1 MRNHDLYVKDL
12 LSIIKHALSAMILF
26 GLLIAMPIH
35 TVHAD
40 AQESVMSKLKK
51 GVAVR
56 DRKRLLAKRFELAVG
71 SDFSVNDV
79 YNRNILLGVNAHYY
93 LKDYFALGAHVAYG
107 LNSTTALADRIKAK
121 RPQSITEKSFS
132 GVGLLAGLDAV
143 FIPAFG
149 KFSLLGTFAARYDI
163 SLMAGVAM
171 VQVSGDAFDSW
182 SLAPNLG
189 VASRFFLN
197 DNSAISLQ
205 LKDYIYNRASNLI
218 PIQQADGTIKTT
230 KEETWS
236 NQFFISISYN
246 FFFGKPSTGK

>member
-1 MRNHDLYVKDL
+1 MQNHNLCIKG
-12 LSIIKHALSAMILF
+12 LSYIINHSLSAIILF
-26 GLLIAMPIH
+26 SLLVAIPIH
-35 TVHAD
+35 TVYAD

-56 DRKRLLAKRFELAVG
+56 DRKRLLAKRFELAIG

-93 LKDYFALGAHVAYG
+93 LKNYFALGAHVAYG
-107 LNSTTALADRIKAK
+107 INSTTALADRIKDK
-121 RPQSITEKSFS
+121 RPQSINEKSFS

-171 VQVSGDAFDSW
+171 IQVNGDAFNSW

-197 DNSAISLQ
+197 DNSAINLQ
-205 LKDYIYNRASNLI
+205 LKDYIYSRASNLI
-218 PIQQADGTIKTT
+218 PIQQADGTLKTT
-230 KEETWS
+230 KEESWS
-236 NQFFISISYN
+236 NQFFISISYS
-246 FFFGKPSTGK
+246 FFFGKTSMGK